1 MTSEIR
7 TNTLKNRVGLG
18 TISFTNTGA
27 IVSGIVTANSFSGPI
42 SGTTGTFS
50 GNVDINGDIDV
61 DGHANLDDV
70 NITGDLAISDTIK
83 HIGDNNTK
91 IRFPANDTFTVELG
105 GSERVRF
112 GSSGEYDD
120 ISGSSDAGII
130 IGSGSF
136 ASAGIQIRTSATGT
150 GRIYFGDN
158 SGNDN
163 GRKDGSIVYG
173 QSSRS
178 MQFATAQ
185 TERLRID
192 SGGRALINRT
202 NNDAPGG
209 YASKLQIRDT
219 TYTASISVVR
229 NDPGGGGPA
238 LVFGKSRNAA
248 QSDATLVQSGDTLG
262 QIDFY
267 GADGT
272 DMNSAGA
279 NITAQVDG
287 TPGGND
293 MPGRLIFKT
302 TADAATSPTERLRI
316 TSTGYVQTKSELWV
330 GGSAPVLRWRDST
343 HGEKAT
349 ARIDG
354 NDLYFEVAN
363 SARLRIT
370 STGDVNIGGSYTQ
383 TDSRVHIQDVTRPF
397 QEGTLTLSSATTTN
411 GAADN
416 GATLRFQGHD
426 GVTNRYQASIR
437 GAKENGT
444 SGDYAG
450 YLTLNTRP
458 NGGGMVE
465 RLRIESDGQ
474 VVINR
479 SSGAILTDSSSKLEV
494 YNATENHIF
503 VANSTAAAS
512 QDAGII
518 FAPANNVY
526 GGKIIV
532 TSDEDFS
539 SSANRTA
546 HMAFYTRKDGTA
558 AERLRIDSSGR
569 VTTPGQCGF
578 SAYSTATFSHGS
590 STGVI
595 DVTTVS
601 NELFDT
607 GGDYNAST
615 NEFTAPVTGK
625 YFFSF
630 TYSYRCTSGYL
641 VIRLGLNTGS
651 GYASYGRF
659 SAYVPQQSSFSKNG
673 QAIMGVM
680 PLSAGHKVRPQVE
693 VNYAGNQLQNIQ
705 YSGYL
710 LG

>member
-1 MTSEIR
+1 
-7 TNTLKNRVGLG
+7 
-18 TISFTNTGA
+18 
-27 IVSGIVTANSFSGPI
+27 
-42 SGTTGTFS
+42 
-50 GNVDINGDIDV
+50 
-61 DGHANLDDV
+61 
-70 NITGDLAISDTIK
+70 
-83 HIGDNNTK
+83 
-91 IRFPANDTFTVELG
+91 
-105 GSERVRF
+105 
-112 GSSGEYDD
+112 
-120 ISGSSDAGII
+120 
-130 IGSGSF
+130 
-136 ASAGIQIRTSATGT
+136 
-150 GRIYFGDN
+150 
-158 SGNDN
+158 
-163 GRKDGSIVYG
+163 
-173 QSSRS
+173 
-178 MQFATAQ
+178 
-185 TERLRID
+185 
-192 SGGRALINRT
+192 
-202 NNDAPGG
+202 
-209 YASKLQIRDT
+209 
-219 TYTASISVVR
+219 
-229 NDPGGGGPA
+229 
-238 LVFGKSRNAA
+238 
-248 QSDATLVQSGDTLG
+248 
-262 QIDFY
+262 
-267 GADGT
+267 
-272 DMNSAGA
+272 
-279 NITAQVDG
+279 
-287 TPGGND
+287 
-293 MPGRLIFKT
+293 
-302 TADAATSPTERLRI
+302 
-316 TSTGYVQTKSELWV
+316 
-330 GGSAPVLRWRDST
+330 RWRDST

-569 VTTPGQCGF
+569 VTTPDQCGF

-630 TYSYRCTSGYL
+630 TYSY
-641 VIRLGLNTGS
+641 
-651 GYASYGRF
+651 
-659 SAYVPQQSSFSKNG
+659 
-673 QAIMGVM
+673 
-680 PLSAGHKVRPQVE
+680 
-693 VNYAGNQLQNIQ
+693 
-705 YSGYL
+705 
-710 LG
+710 